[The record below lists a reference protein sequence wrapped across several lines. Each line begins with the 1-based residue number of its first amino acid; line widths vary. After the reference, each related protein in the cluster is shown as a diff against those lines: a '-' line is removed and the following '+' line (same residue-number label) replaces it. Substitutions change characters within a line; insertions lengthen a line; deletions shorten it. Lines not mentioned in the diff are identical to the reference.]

1 MFAPIRPGLGPDPE
15 PARSGVFGA
24 TWTWPKLTPFGLL
37 YLFLVVIGA
46 YAAGSQLAMFIIEN
60 SDLESVFF
68 IPAGITVAFLL
79 RLQKPYW
86 VVVLLAAALT
96 EFAMDVLT
104 GFGVEVS
111 IGFALANTIE
121 PLVGALIVTRLKDPL
136 DLSRVRHVWRFIL
149 GAVVIGPAI
158 GAGIGALSA
167 EVLEGDGL
175 LATFWQWWLGDA
187 LGVILIGSAILVWG
201 SGPDRR
207 RLVSPWGI
215 GLVMVTGLLTIGVQ
229 LTPLP
234 LTFLVLIV
242 IVVAG
247 SMFGVRAVSM
257 IALLVTLLI
266 AIDITMSTGPPIIG
280 ISESLALVV
289 IKLQLSV
296 FTLAGLV
303 VAAEA
308 REREVATSTAVL
320 ATTRARLSEAEHRL
334 ERQIALRLQEELLP
348 GRPLEHPH
356 ASIAARYEPG
366 SGGML
371 VGGDWYDAFDLPDG
385 KVGITVGDVVGHGLE
400 ATARMGRLRTAV
412 AALAP
417 RTPSPGRLLSDLDR
431 FAHGYD
437 ENRFATAVY
446 AVLDTTTGLLRYASA
461 GHPPMLVVDADGTTR
476 WLLEGRSSPLIDDV
490 VADRPEAATTLAP
503 GSLLIGYSDGL
514 IERRGESLQAG
525 LDRLEAAVAEIR
537 DQGAETIC
545 DLLMEQLGVA
555 TNRADDVVVVVI
567 RYEPAS
573 VGAGR
578 SA

>member
-1 MFAPIRPGLGPDPE
+1 
-15 PARSGVFGA
+15 
-24 TWTWPKLTPFGLL
+24 
-37 YLFLVVIGA
+37 
-46 YAAGSQLAMFIIEN
+46 
-60 SDLESVFF
+60 
-68 IPAGITVAFLL
+68 
-79 RLQKPYW
+79 
-86 VVVLLAAALT
+86 
-96 EFAMDVLT
+96 
-104 GFGVEVS
+104 
-111 IGFALANTIE
+111 
-121 PLVGALIVTRLKDPL
+121 
-136 DLSRVRHVWRFIL
+136 
-149 GAVVIGPAI
+149 
-158 GAGIGALSA
+158 
-167 EVLEGDGL
+167 
-175 LATFWQWWLGDA
+175 
-187 LGVILIGSAILVWG
+187 
-201 SGPDRR
+201 
-207 RLVSPWGI
+207 
-215 GLVMVTGLLTIGVQ
+215 
-229 LTPLP
+229 
-234 LTFLVLIV
+234 
-242 IVVAG
+242 
-247 SMFGVRAVSM
+247 
-257 IALLVTLLI
+257 
-266 AIDITMSTGPPIIG
+266 
-280 ISESLALVV
+280 
-289 IKLQLSV
+289 
-296 FTLAGLV
+296 

-308 REREVATSTAVL
+308 HEREVATATAVL